1 MYFKSVMV
9 ADVIITSLYLIIKF
23 KETNNKTLV
32 SKNNTQ
38 NNKFLKN
45 KKQKDMSTVINP
57 RINQNLIYFYD
68 LPTGEFTSVSLAKI
82 IKEKTGHDIERQP
95 QVRRDVNK
103 PFYTAVV
110 KITDNVKFSEVCK

>member
-1 MYFKSVMV
+1 
-9 ADVIITSLYLIIKF
+9 
-23 KETNNKTLV
+23 
-32 SKNNTQ
+32 
-38 NNKFLKN
+38 
-45 KKQKDMSTVINP
+45 MSTVSNP